1 MAKRRRKKK
10 KIYLTGRFFIV
21 ITVLVFTVA
30 IVVFAVR
37 FIRGRSSEAG
47 EAGEPTPVPTSTP
60 LPSSTP
66 NPSLPPNVTV
76 VRSESANPNKFGFK
90 TALKVN
96 GRDSSSYK
104 RSPAIS
110 FGRDSDYTKV
120 PGILTFGGN
129 NYRNSFTY
137 GMPSITDRRLKE
149 AWKVNLGSIGS
160 WSGTGWTGQPLIVHW
175 PDSVLPVLGVENAF
189 KEQEGGLTEVI
200 YPAMDGNIYFMEL
213 FSGKQTR
220 TPISTGIVQKG
231 TSCLD
236 PNGYPVLYVGQGIP
250 VTNDQK
256 NDAAYIRVYNL
267 ITNEEM
273 HRFGGYDYFGKRV
286 WQAYDGSPIITNDTL
301 IYGGENGV
309 LYTCKLN
316 TTFDAETGTV
326 SINPDGIVKMNYLGD
341 GYSRIDGVGSRW
353 LGIESSVAAFRNYLY
368 FTDNGGR
375 LQCVD
380 VNSMQLKFVVD
391 VKDEADSSVVI
402 DEAYS
407 DNTIFLYS
415 ATQVRSA
422 DKTLGSDLG
431 YCHIRKI
438 NGLTGT
444 VIWEKSQLCSIGDS
458 ANSGGCLATPHVGRG
473 PISHLVI
480 CSYSLAAIT
489 GQSHPLTEATPSPD
503 PASSEEPIPAQD
515 EAASQNL
522 NYSIGGRIVAYDK
535 TTGQEIWTVE
545 QSDDYWSS
553 PVVVYDQNGTKAYLL
568 QCDRGGKLTMYDAS
582 TGSQLNTL
590 DLGSRIDSTPAVFGN
605 MLVVGTRGKGGNNQP
620 AKISCVQIY

>member
-1 MAKRRRKKK
+1 MARRRRKKK
-10 KIYLTGRFFIV
+10 KIYLTGRFFIIIAILLAV
-21 ITVLVFTVA
+21 IGITF
-30 IVVFAVR
+30 FAVR
-37 FIRGRSSEAG
+37 FFRSRFSEEG
-47 EAGEPTPVPTSTP
+47 ENGEPTPVPTSTP

-76 VRSESANPNKFGFK
+76 VRNENANPNKYGFK

-96 GRDSSSYK
+96 GKDVSSYT

-110 FGRDSDYTKV
+110 FGRDIDYTKV
-120 PGILTFGGN
+120 AGILTFGGN

-137 GMPSITDRRLKE
+137 GTPSISDRRLRE
-149 AWKVNLGSIGS
+149 SWKVSLGSIGS

-175 PDSVLPVLGVENAF
+175 PDKVLPVLGVADSF

-200 YPAMDGNIYFMEL
+200 YPAMDGNIYFLEL
-213 FSGKQTR
+213 NSGKPTR
-220 TPISTGIVQKG
+220 TPIATGIVQKG

-316 TTFDAETGTV
+316 TSFDPENASV
-326 SINPDGIVKMNYLGD
+326 SIDPEGIVKMNYLGD

-353 LGIESSVAAFRNYLY
+353 LGIESSISAFRNYLY
-368 FTDNGGR
+368 YTDNGGR

-407 DNTIFLYS
+407 DNTIYLYS

-422 DKTLGSDLG
+422 DKTLGNNMG

-444 VIWEKSQLCSIGDS
+444 IIWEKSQLCSIGDS

-473 PISHLVI
+473 PISNLVI
-480 CSYSLAAIT
+480 CSYSLSAIT
-489 GQSHPLTEATPSPD
+489 GQSTPLTESTPQPSAETESESEMVTPE
-503 PASSEEPIPAQD
+503 PSSTPI
-515 EAASQNL
+515 

-553 PVVVYDQNGTKAYLL
+553 PVVVYDANGTKAYLL
-568 QCDRGGKLTMYDAS
+568 QCDRGGKITMYDAS

-590 DLGSRIDSTPAVFGN
+590 DLGSRIDSTPAVFEN